1 MLRKLACV
9 GVLLVLGVG
18 LVMAEEFGVNI
29 QKVDGNKITA
39 LKGKK
44 KDQPGTEVTLTATN
58 DVKVFKGKF
67 NEDTKKTEK
76 GDVIADGL
84 KADVFSKIDEKKGLN
99 VRVTTNDDGKVTE
112 IVVGGGKKKKGAN

>member
-1 MLRKLACV
+1 MLFRS
-9 GVLLVLGVG
+9 
-18 LVMAEEFGVNI
+18 
-29 QKVDGNKITA
+29 
-39 LKGKK
+39 
-44 KDQPGTEVTLTATN
+44 
-58 DVKVFKGKF
+58 
-67 NEDTKKTEK
+67 EDTKKTEK